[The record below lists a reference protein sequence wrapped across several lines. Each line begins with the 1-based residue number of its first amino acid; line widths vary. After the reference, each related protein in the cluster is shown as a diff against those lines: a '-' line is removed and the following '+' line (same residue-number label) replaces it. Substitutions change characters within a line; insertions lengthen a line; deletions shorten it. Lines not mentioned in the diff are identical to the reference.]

1 MTSMAVGWRAR
12 GWEARLGRYRD
23 SGMTI
28 SEFCL
33 RERVSTA
40 SFYQWRK
47 RLCKNSTPR
56 RGNPPSSPVFSPV
69 RLVTSPSGGLP
80 LVTVELPG
88 GTRLEIPM
96 SDSEAF
102 ERAIQ
107 VLVSSDA
114 DRTMAPRPGEA
125 SC

>member
-1 MTSMAVGWRAR
+1 MTSTAVGWRSR

-33 RERVSTA
+33 REGVSTA

-47 RLCKNSTPR
+47 RLGENSTPR
-56 RGNPPSSPVFSPV
+56 RGNPPPSPVFSPV
-69 RLVTSPSGGLP
+69 RLVTSLGGGLP
-80 LVTVELPG
+80 VIAVQLPG

-96 SDSEAF
+96 SDSNAV

-107 VLVSSDA
+107 VLVSADA
-114 DRTMAPRPGEA
+114 ERTAALRPGEA